1 MINFQLDPKTHSIKF
16 EIDPK
21 GEEGSIKFQV
31 DKYELT
37 NEGDKFFIE
46 ISDMKTNREWMNIA
60 IENFLPRKK
69 IELPAQYEK
78 LIRLV
83 M

>member
-1 MINFQLDPKTHSIKF
+1 MH
-16 EIDPK
+16 PK
-21 GEEGSIKFQV
+21 GEEEPIKFTIN
-31 DKYELT
+31 KYILS

-46 ISDMKTNREWMNIA
+46 ISEMKTNREWMNIA
-60 IENFLPRKK
+60 IENFLPNKK

-78 LIRLV
+78 LIRLI

>member
-1 MINFQLDPKTHSIKF
+1 MINFHLDPKTHSIEF
-16 EIDPK
+16 EIHPK
-21 GEEGSIKFQV
+21 GEEEPIKFKIK
-31 DKYELT
+31 KYKLT
-37 NEGDKFFIE
+37 NEGGKFFIE
-46 ISDMKTNREWMNIA
+46 ISDMETNREWMNIG
-60 IENFLPRKK
+60 IENFLPHKK